1 MKKYLYLFAFMLLLV
16 PAYLTADTNKTSD
29 NKIDIKADIS
39 DEGETKS
46 LGIEPIDIYIEGTSL
61 DFYFYSK
68 SQFKIEIYNSSNVLL
83 YTQTVS
89 KYGGK
94 VLSVNMAAWNSGTYK
109 IVITNVTY
117 SKTATANFSL

>member
-1 MKKYLYLFAFMLLLV
+1 MKKYLYLFAFMLLLA

>member
-1 MKKYLYLFAFMLLLV
+1 MKKYLCLFTFMLLLA
-16 PAYLTADTNKTSD
+16 PIYITADTNNILD
-29 NKIDIKADIS
+29 NKIQIRADIS

-68 SQFKIEIYNSSNVLL
+68 SQFKIEIYNSSNILL

>member
-1 MKKYLYLFAFMLLLV
+1 MKKYLCLFTFMLLLA
-16 PAYLTADTNKTSD
+16 PIYITADTNNILD
-29 NKIDIKADIS
+29 NKIQIRADIS

>member
-1 MKKYLYLFAFMLLLV
+1 MKKYLYLFAFMLLLA

-68 SQFKIEIYNSSNVLL
+68 SQFKIEIYNSSNILL

>member
-1 MKKYLYLFAFMLLLV
+1 MKKYLYLFTFMLLLA
-16 PAYLTADTNKTSD
+16 PIYITADTNKILD
-29 NKIDIKADIS
+29 NKIQIKADIS

-68 SQFKIEIYNSSNVLL
+68 SQFKVEIYNSSNILL